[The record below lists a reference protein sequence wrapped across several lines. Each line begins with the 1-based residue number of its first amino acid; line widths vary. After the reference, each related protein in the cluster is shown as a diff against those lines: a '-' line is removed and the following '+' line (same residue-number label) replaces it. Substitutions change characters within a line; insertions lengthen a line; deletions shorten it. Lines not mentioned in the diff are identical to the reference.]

1 MNQIFEIELEVI
13 TPIHISSG
21 KEISV
26 NNYIIKDGKFYKYNI
41 NNVIKNLNDEEKN
54 NFKKILSS
62 DFATTRENIYK
73 YILYNFNNI
82 NFDYIA
88 EVSQKSGKINRSF
101 TKNLIEDLYTKNI
114 FNAKIEQLNQFGIK
128 EFIGVNNKKYIPGS
142 SIKGAIRTAILSERS
157 NWKEIEKDQA
167 INPFKFL
174 MITDTLLFNNGIE
187 ISSIDRVSKNNFAEI
202 LTIGHKVNFKIKIR
216 KEAFQIDNIV
226 SCINNFYK
234 KSVEYNISGLQEMN
248 RSLSNK
254 DHKKKEKN
262 NLIIENFK
270 NILLTIEGFQ
280 ENEFILNLGFGGGKI
295 FKTIPTQKNRRF
307 QPRPNSKISIESAGV
322 PLTYN
327 LINKRIMGWAKCKII
342 N

>member
-1 MNQIFEIELEVI
+1 M
-13 TPIHISSG
+13 
-21 KEISV
+21 
-26 NNYIIKDGKFYKYNI
+26 
-41 NNVIKNLNDEEKN
+41 
-54 NFKKILSS
+54 
-62 DFATTRENIYK
+62 
-73 YILYNFNNI
+73 
-82 NFDYIA
+82 
-88 EVSQKSGKINRSF
+88 
-101 TKNLIEDLYTKNI
+101 IEDLYKKNI

-128 EFIGVNNKKYIPGS
+128 EFIGANNKKYIPGS
-142 SIKGAIRTAILSERS
+142 SIKGAIRTAILSEKS

-174 MITDTLLFNNGIE
+174 MITDTLLFNDGIE
-187 ISSIDRVSKNNFAEI
+187 ISSIDRVSKNNFAEV
-202 LTIGHKVNFKIKIR
+202 LTVGHKVKFKIKI
-216 KEAFQIDNIV
+216 KEEAFQIDDIV

-295 FKTIPTQKNRRF
+295 FKTIPTQTNRLF
-307 QPRPNSKISIESAGV
+307 KSRPNSKINITAKV
-322 PLTYN
+322 PITYN
-327 LINKRIMGWAKCKII
+327 LINKQIMGWAKCKII